1 MPFSFQKR
9 SAASSATLPLQRRLL
24 FTFLPIVL
32 LPLAIAGTWSAIVSH
47 EHMMRQ
53 AEKRLKNQAKL
64 TATLAHKE
72 LERKLTFL
80 SVIAIDPAILNAA
93 YEGNRQAD
101 DTKLVTLSIADA
113 ESKFA
118 QTKRLKSDERLQNH
132 LHNIAAMGEFTE
144 VFFTER
150 NGFNIAYTTPT
161 SDFVQ
166 RDELWWQQGKRQR
179 QWVGAVRFDDSTQH
193 FALEMSQ
200 SIIDPKTQQFL
211 GVLKAGYDA
220 ADLNHLEGELQ
231 NLQLL
236 DTERMQILALDHQ
249 QTTKILTIA
258 PTGAS
263 KEQEILGSD
272 AIVQKAADLLKTSHY
287 ASSQNPEFSGK
298 VNADRAALSPP
309 VYEEFE
315 ILTQVIVVG
324 DRWYAIAKIPG
335 VNWVAISSIRLDQA
349 RSASIQ
355 LTGIFALVFLGLGGV
370 ATIMILR
377 VSQRLAA
384 PLNQLSEIVQQ
395 ATEQADF
402 TVQAPVSTQN
412 REARVLADSF
422 NQLIQRVQQLLSEQL
437 EAKQQ
442 LEYYNQTLEENVESR
457 TQELNEK
464 TQRLEETLKELR
476 RTQTQIVQSEKMSS
490 LGQLVAGIAH
500 EINNPVN
507 FIHGNVGHVKENTKE
522 LLELISLYRIEYP
535 NATPAIEDKIEQI
548 DLDFLQEDFPKL
560 LNSMNVGT
568 ERIREIVK
576 SLRIFSR
583 LDEAEVKAIDI
594 HEGMDSTLMILQNRL
609 KESPDRIQISV
620 MKDYASLPLVQCYAG
635 QLNQVFMNI
644 LANSID
650 ALEDLL
656 ATAPTHQPHIKIW
669 TKQLDTNWIEIGIA
683 DNGPGMPEAIQQQIF
698 DPFFTTKPVGK
709 GTGMGMSISY
719 QIITEKHQ
727 GQLECVSTA
736 GQGTTFLIRI
746 PIHQASQD

>member
-535 NATPAIEDKIEQI
+535 NATPAIEDKIEEI

>member
-72 LERKLTFL
+72 LEQKLTFL

-535 NATPAIEDKIEQI
+535 NATPAIEDKIEEI

-683 DNGPGMPEAIQQQIF
+683 DNGPGIPEAIQQQIF

>member
-395 ATEQADF
+395 ATEQAGF

-490 LGQLVAGIAH
+490 LGQLAAGIAH